1 MAVEFPDLSG
11 LSWVKIRGIGK
22 ELAASQPLDDVVEA
36 ALAELGAS
44 DHRRRMLATYLL
56 GFISGQRPAN
66 LDLLREAVPADPS
79 WEVQEVL
86 AQAFDAYC
94 SVVGY
99 ERAIS
104 TIDGWLAD
112 PRPNARRA
120 VSEGLRP
127 WTSKSRPYFARNPRE
142 AIRRLAAL
150 RADPSEYVRHSAGN
164 ALRDVRR
171 AFPAL
176 VDAETAAWD
185 LEDPVVAFTYARVER
200 AR

>member
-1 MAVEFPDLSG
+1 MVLEFPSLAN
-11 LSWVKIRGIGK
+11 LSWVKIRAIGK

-36 ALAELGAS
+36 ASAELTTE

-56 GFISGQRPAN
+56 GFTAGERPAN
-66 LDLLREAVPADPS
+66 LERLRQVVPEDPS

-86 AQAFDAYC
+86 AQAFDASC
-94 SVVGY
+94 SAIGY
-99 ERAIS
+99 ESALP
-104 TIDGWLAD
+104 TIDSWLAD
-112 PRPNARRA
+112 SRPNARRA

-176 VDAETAAWD
+176 VDAETATWD
-185 LEDPVVAFTYARVER
+185 LGDPRIAFTCARVER